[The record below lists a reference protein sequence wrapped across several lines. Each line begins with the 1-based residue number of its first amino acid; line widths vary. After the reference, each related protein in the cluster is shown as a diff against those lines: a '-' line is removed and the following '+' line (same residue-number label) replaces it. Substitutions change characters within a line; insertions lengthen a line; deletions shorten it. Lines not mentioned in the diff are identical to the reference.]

1 MKYLQKLGFT
11 NVEQVFWFD
20 AETASAEKEI
30 TENSPF
36 WAGWKQKLQWDE
48 KITKDSEIKFR
59 YSERAPI
66 YKEFGK
72 VVAIAYG
79 RVVGDKIRVKRLH
92 SDDEKQLLE
101 EFMKDV
107 STFVNGGM
115 KFLGGFSIGQFDIPF
130 IEFRCRVNG
139 VEVHP
144 FFDTAGLKSWDI
156 KHITDVQ
163 ELLRGTSSTSISL
176 QGASAVFGLESPKT
190 LLAGEEVNS
199 LYWSEDKDRLEKIS
213 TYASKDTLTACNL
226 LCKLL
231 NQPIKELELVGEKE
245 VVVEELPLLQ
255 RININKQIS
264 DKEKEELR
272 EILGKKKISKKDKEM
287 AFDLVKAS
295 LAEIDSNFGKVVNQK
310 QIDEIINQ
318 LKEEFESN

>member
-1 MKYLQKLGFT
+1 
-11 NVEQVFWFD
+11 
-20 AETASAEKEI
+20 
-30 TENSPF
+30 
-36 WAGWKQKLQWDE
+36 
-48 KITKDSEIKFR
+48 
-59 YSERAPI
+59 
-66 YKEFGK
+66 
-72 VVAIAYG
+72 
-79 RVVGDKIRVKRLH
+79 
-92 SDDEKQLLE
+92 
-101 EFMKDV
+101 
-107 STFVNGGM
+107 
-115 KFLGGFSIGQFDIPF
+115 
-130 IEFRCRVNG
+130 

-231 NQPIKELELVGEKE
+231 NQPIKELELVAEKE

-255 RININKQIS
+255 KINNSKNIGE
-264 DKEKEELR
+264 KEKEELKQ
-272 EILGKKKISKKDKEM
+272 IFTKKKLTKKDKDII
-287 AFDLVKAS
+287 FDLIRAS

>member
-1 MKYLQKLGFT
+1 MKYLQKLGFREVT
-11 NVEQVFWFD
+11 EVFWFD
-20 AETASAEKEI
+20 TETASAEKEI

-36 WAGWKQKLQWDE
+36 WTGWKQKLQWDE
-48 KITKDSEIKFR
+48 KITKDSEVKFR

-79 RVVGDKIRVKRLH
+79 RVVEDKLRVKRLH

-101 EFMKDV
+101 EFMRDV

-199 LYWSEDKDRLEKIS
+199 LYWSDDKDRLDKIS

-231 NQPIKELELVGEKE
+231 GQPIKELELVAEKE
-245 VVVEELPLLQ
+245 VVQELPLLQ
-255 RININKQIS
+255 RIYNSNQITL
-264 DKEKEELR
+264 DVKNEIEELIKKKKPTKKEKEHLFTILR
-272 EILGKKKISKKDKEM
+272 GVYIRADFENNDQDSKKTIEQKEN
-287 AFDLVKAS
+287 
-295 LAEIDSNFGKVVNQK
+295 EIK
-310 QIDEIINQ
+310 EL
-318 LKEEFESN
+318 LKL

>member
-1 MKYLQKLGFT
+1 MKYLQKLGFKEVT
-11 NVEQVFWFD
+11 EAFWFD
-20 AETASAEKEI
+20 TETASAEKEI
-30 TENSPF
+30 TESSPF

-48 KITKDSEIKFR
+48 KITKDSEVKFR

-79 RVVGDKIRVKRLH
+79 RVVEDKLRVKRLH

-144 FFDTAGLKSWDI
+144 FFDTAGLKPWDI

-199 LYWSEDKDRLEKIS
+199 LYWSDEKDRLDKIS

-231 NQPIKELELVGEKE
+231 GQPIKELELVAEKE
-245 VVVEELPLLQ
+245 VVQELPLLQ
-255 RININKQIS
+255 RIYKATNIDEATKTAIK
-264 DKEKEELR
+264 D
-272 EILGKKKISKKDKEM
+272 KISKKKPTKKDKEILTDILTSLYINNKM
-287 AFDLVKAS
+287 FSSDKEDVKESKRKEIKDLV
-295 LAEIDSNFGKVVNQK
+295 DS
-310 QIDEIINQ
+310 I
-318 LKEEFESN
+318 

>member
-1 MKYLQKLGFT
+1 MKYLAKLGFT

-20 AETASAEKEI
+20 TETSSAEKEI

-48 KITKDSEIKFR
+48 KITKDSEVKFR

-79 RVVGDKIRVKRLH
+79 RVVGDKLRVKRLH
-92 SDDEKQLLE
+92 SDNEKQLLE
-101 EFMKDV
+101 DFMKDV

-231 NQPIKELELVGEKE
+231 NQPIKELELVAEKE

-255 RININKQIS
+255 KINNSKNIGE
-264 DKEKEELR
+264 KEKEELKQ
-272 EILGKKKISKKDKEM
+272 IFTKKKLTKKDKDII
-287 AFDLVKAS
+287 FDLIRAS

>member
-1 MKYLQKLGFT
+1 MKYLQKLGFKEVT
-11 NVEQVFWFD
+11 EVFWFD
-20 AETASAEKEI
+20 TETASAEKEI
-30 TENSPF
+30 TESSPF

-48 KITKDSEIKFR
+48 KITKDSEVKFR

-79 RVVGDKIRVKRLH
+79 RVVEDKLRVKRLH

-144 FFDTAGLKSWDI
+144 FFDTAGLKPWDI

-199 LYWSEDKDRLEKIS
+199 LYWSDEKDRLDKIS

-231 NQPIKELELVGEKE
+231 GQPIKELELVAEKE
-245 VVVEELPLLQ
+245 VVQELPLLQ
-255 RININKQIS
+255 RIYKATNIDEATKTAIK
-264 DKEKEELR
+264 D
-272 EILGKKKISKKDKEM
+272 KISKKKPTKKDKEILTDILTSLYINNKM
-287 AFDLVKAS
+287 FSSDKEDVKESKRKEIKDLV
-295 LAEIDSNFGKVVNQK
+295 DS
-310 QIDEIINQ
+310 I
-318 LKEEFESN
+318 